1 MSVAPKKLAAR
12 AAAHREAILA
22 ARAEGYSW
30 AEIAERLGATSGDA
44 MRKAFERSARY
55 TASRQWPLPE
65 PAVVPAAP
73 GPGPAARTTS
83 GAAPDKS
90 AAPAAAPAADG
101 NTKRPLDP
109 AQIRK
114 LRESI
119 NPDDYQ

>member
-1 MSVAPKKLAAR
+1 MSVVPRKLAAR

-55 TASRQWPLPE
+55 TASRQLPLPE

-73 GPGPAARTTS
+73 AS
-83 GAAPDKS
+83 AAPTTPGAVQDKS
-90 AAPAAAPAADG
+90 TTPAAAPTADG
-101 NTKRPLDP
+101 NQKRPMNP
-109 AQIRK
+109 AEIRK

>member
-1 MSVAPKKLAAR
+1 MTPKKIAAR

-55 TASRQWPLPE
+55 TASRQLPLPE
-65 PAVVPAAP
+65 PAVVPATPVPTTPGAP
-73 GPGPAARTTS
+73 Q
-83 GAAPDKS
+83 DKS
-90 AAPAAAPAADG
+90 TTPAAAPTADG
-101 NTKRPLDP
+101 NQKRPMNP

>member
-30 AEIAERLGATSGDA
+30 AEIAERLAATSGDA

-55 TASRQWPLPE
+55 TPSRQLPLPE

-73 GPGPAARTTS
+73 
-83 GAAPDKS
+83 
-90 AAPAAAPAADG
+90 AAAPTADG
-101 NTKRPLDP
+101 NKKRPMNP
-109 AQIRK
+109 AEIRK

>member
-1 MSVAPKKLAAR
+1 MTPKKIAAR

-30 AEIAERLGATSGDA
+30 TEIAERLGATSGDA

-55 TASRQWPLPE
+55 TASRQLPLPE

-73 GPGPAARTTS
+73 A
-83 GAAPDKS
+83 GAAQDKS
-90 AAPAAAPAADG
+90 TTPAAAPTADG
-101 NTKRPLDP
+101 NKKRPMNP
-109 AQIRK
+109 AEIRK